1 MCLKFDVKLTET
13 LSDQLAKAGETN
25 SRLLI
30 QLAEAAQ
37 RQGDYQLAAKKFTQA
52 GEKVIIRKIQII
64 FRKYIYSITIFL
76 GFGDESATQIWRYRA
91 HHFLRECFPPSQHL
105 RSGGKLSADVRL
117 ALSSGIREK
126 YRRFLHQS

>member
-52 GEKVIIRKIQII
+52 GEKVN
-64 FRKYIYSITIFL
+64 
-76 GFGDESATQIWRYRA
+76 
-91 HHFLRECFPPSQHL
+91 
-105 RSGGKLSADVRL
+105 
-117 ALSSGIREK
+117 
-126 YRRFLHQS
+126 

>member
-64 FRKYIYSITIFL
+64 FRK
-76 GFGDESATQIWRYRA
+76 
-91 HHFLRECFPPSQHL
+91 
-105 RSGGKLSADVRL
+105 
-117 ALSSGIREK
+117 
-126 YRRFLHQS
+126 